1 MTAQPGLETPEVAR
15 GLVEQHTIGPIP
27 ESERNGS
34 AKGLF
39 GIWLG
44 VNMLPLTVV
53 TGALGTTLLGLS
65 FWSALAAM
73 VIGNAVG
80 GVFMALHASQGPTLG
95 VPQMLQARA
104 QFGSKGATLIVV
116 IAAIM
121 FMGFFISNIVVGAQ
135 SLNAVFPSISTTVG
149 IVLAVIGS
157 MAITVVG
164 LRLIKL
170 VISVSAVVIGVLVVA
185 ALIWIIS
192 GGIPEGALSGGTS
205 TAAGFFSMLAIA
217 AVWQIAYAP
226 YVSDYSRYMPAHGGQ
241 RAAFWATY
249 GGSVISACLVM
260 ALGLLIGAVSTAAD
274 AMSGLAETTG
284 GLASTILIAF
294 ALASCLGNAGNVYCA
309 TLNVLTIIETFRSG
323 WIPAAK
329 GRLTTAGV
337 LHVVGLV
344 AALGASATFL
354 TSFTNFVLVLLYVL
368 IPWSAINLVDYFL
381 VAHGHYD
388 VSDFF
393 RADGGRYGRWNL
405 PALGIYALGVLV
417 QIPFAVLPMYTGPI
431 AEQLHH
437 VDLAW
442 VVGLVVSGG
451 AYLVVARNSHETG
464 TPVTTESGRT
474 SAPIAS

>member
-1 MTAQPGLETPEVAR
+1 MTAQPVHEAPEVAR
-15 GLVEQHTIGPIP
+15 GLVERHTIGPVP

-73 VIGNAVG
+73 IIGNAVG
-80 GVFMALHASQGPTLG
+80 GIFMALHASQGPTLG
-95 VPQMLQARA
+95 VPQMIQARA

-116 IAAIM
+116 VAAVM
-121 FMGFFISNIVVGAQ
+121 FMGFYISNLVVGAQ

-149 IVLAVIGS
+149 IVLAVIAS

-170 VISVSAVVIGVLVVA
+170 VISVSAVVIGVLVVV
-185 ALIWIIS
+185 ALIWILS
-192 GGIPEGALSGGTS
+192 GDIPDGALSGGSS
-205 TAAGFFSMLAIA
+205 TAAGFFSMVAIA

-309 TLNVLTIIETFRSG
+309 TLNVITIVETFRSG
-323 WIPAAK
+323 WIPAAA

-344 AALGASATFL
+344 AALGATATFL
-354 TSFTNFVLVLLYVL
+354 TSFTNFILVLLYVL

-381 VAHGHYD
+381 IAHGEYD
-388 VSDFF
+388 VAAFF

-405 PALGIYALGVLV
+405 PALGVYVLGLLV
-417 QIPFAVLPMYTGPI
+417 QIPFAVLPMYTGSI

-451 AYLVVARNSHETG
+451 VYYVVARALPRRDTAATMVTG
-464 TPVTTESGRT
+464 A
-474 SAPIAS
+474 APAPAVR